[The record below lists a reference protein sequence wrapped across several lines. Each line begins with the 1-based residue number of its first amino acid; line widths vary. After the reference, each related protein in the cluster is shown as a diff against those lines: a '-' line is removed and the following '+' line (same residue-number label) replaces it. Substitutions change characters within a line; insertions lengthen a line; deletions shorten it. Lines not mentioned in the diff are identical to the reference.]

1 MDYYDRKNKEDWE
14 NREYNNRLSEL
25 RNNHFSELIFSIR
38 KFNISDKDYNSFVY
52 DKYFE
57 PKGWEEINE
66 NEISLI
72 QYYEIRYFNAI
83 EYYLL
88 YEDELISIFL
98 IKIEDDYYHI
108 EINRNGKIYYYRLDQ
123 IKDLKFFIKNLKS
136 FKEKMETIYD
146 EI

>member
-14 NREYNNRLSEL
+14 NIEYNNRLSEL
-25 RNNHFSELIFSIR
+25 RSNYFSELIFSIR
-38 KFNISDKDYNSFVY
+38 KFNISEKDYNSFVY
-52 DKYFE
+52 DEYFE
-57 PKGWEEINE
+57 PKGWEEIDE

-72 QYYEIRYFNAI
+72 QNYEIRYFNAI

-98 IKIEDDYYHI
+98 TKIEDDYYHI

-123 IKDLKFFIKNLKS
+123 IKELKIFIKNLKS

-146 EI
+146 